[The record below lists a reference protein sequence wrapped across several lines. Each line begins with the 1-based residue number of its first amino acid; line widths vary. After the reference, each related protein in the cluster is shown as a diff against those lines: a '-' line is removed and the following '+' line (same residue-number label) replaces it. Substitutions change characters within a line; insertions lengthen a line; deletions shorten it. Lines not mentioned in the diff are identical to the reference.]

1 MKNKMLLLF
10 YLNLFSLLVFTACE
24 PAPCPEYEVKVDTIY
39 FPDIY
44 KLPLNSYKGFDTLK
58 FTTEIG
64 DTIIFM
70 SHGFVKGYNQVD
82 IFAEDECSTKSSE
95 MREFEGI
102 TFYPLSSYSSTIEYY
117 VSSNLKPSGTQYLY
131 IIINKIQFIR
141 FPYFPPATSSSYI
154 HILEINGK
162 VYENVLTMTKDQ
174 TQGNKNYL
182 YYNME
187 NGILQINFESGHSLS
202 KLK

>member
-1 MKNKMLLLF
+1 MKNKTPFLISLNILLALTF
-10 YLNLFSLLVFTACE
+10 GSCKT
-24 PAPCPEYEVKVDTIY
+24 PPCPEYEVRVDTIY

-70 SHGFVKGYNQVD
+70 SHGFDKGYNQVD
-82 IFAEDECSTKSSE
+82 IFAEDKCSTKSSE

-102 TFYPLSSYSSTIEYY
+102 TFYPLSPYSSAIEYY

-141 FPYFPPATSSSYI
+141 FPYFPPANSSSYI
-154 HILEINGK
+154 HNLVINGK
-162 VYENVLTMTKDQ
+162 VYDNVLKINKDQ
-174 TQGNKNYL
+174 MQGNKNYL